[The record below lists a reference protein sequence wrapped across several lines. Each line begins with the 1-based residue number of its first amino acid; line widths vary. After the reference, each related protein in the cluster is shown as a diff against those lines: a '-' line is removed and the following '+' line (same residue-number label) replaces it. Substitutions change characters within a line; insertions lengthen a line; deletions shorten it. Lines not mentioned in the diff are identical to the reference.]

1 VVKKK
6 YLRFS
11 REWITGLGEQLH
23 KAWLFPVLCS
33 CLPRN
38 ILRHCLVPTTSKA
51 HHYTVPILLGVA
63 FVLFGTGIFF
73 PFFHV
78 QKFWLFDD
86 AVSVVGGIITLFQ
99 EGEYFLFAVL
109 SVFTLM
115 FPCAKLGLLTITW
128 IEREHDLTR
137 LRGLHGWVAAL
148 GKWSMLD
155 VFVVAILIV
164 AMKSAAVAEIHIGFG
179 LYLFTFSVITTQI
192 ASSWI
197 DRRLQQRL

>member
-1 VVKKK
+1 MP
-6 YLRFS
+6 
-11 REWITGLGEQLH
+11 E
-23 KAWLFPVLCS
+23 P
-33 CLPRN
+33 
-38 ILRHCLVPTTSKA
+38 SKA
-51 HHYTVPILLGVA
+51 HNYAVPVLLIVA

-78 QKFWLFDD
+78 KKFWMFND
-86 AVSVVGGIITLFQ
+86 AVSVVGGIITLFH

-109 SVFTLM
+109 SLFTLV

-128 IEREHDLTR
+128 MEREHDLTR
-137 LRGLHGWVAAL
+137 VRKLHGWVATL

-164 AMKSAAVAEIHIGFG
+164 AMKSASVAEIHIGFG
-179 LYLFTFSVITTQI
+179 LYLFTFSVIATQV

-197 DRRLQQRL
+197 DRRLQRKL